1 MSSQVKKEDSN
12 VYSFSTVLLL
22 MYHLHEKIKAISFM
36 SSHNKLSFDLLWFV
50 NVSVFNLGVNCQA
63 IFGVSM
69 SAFTLLQKVSL
80 VGHIIVF
87 CNDKTFLYPILIK
100 SWTQMLFGRNNDNA
114 SGRILSKVFLWLDM
128 RMTNFWQFGIL
139 WTLQILNFYGTILA
153 KDFMRIICF
162 WKQRWL
168 DISFSKSRLTD
179 LF

>member
-1 MSSQVKKEDSN
+1 MIRIEKPRKNKHCHKQHTFSKLIMSSQVKKEDSN

-36 SSHNKLSFDLLWFV
+36 SSHNKLTFWFIMICKC
-50 NVSVFNLGVNCQA
+50 VFKLGVNCQA

-100 SWTQMLFGRNNDNA
+100 SWTQMLFGRNNTTTTRLA
-114 SGRILSKVFLWLDM
+114 EFYPKS
-128 RMTNFWQFGIL
+128 
-139 WTLQILNFYGTILA
+139 FYGLTWEWQIFDSLGYCELC
-153 KDFMRIICF
+153 KFWTFMAPF
-162 WKQRWL
+162 
-168 DISFSKSRLTD
+168 
-179 LF
+179 